1 MKHGIVTAMLMALL
15 WQHAQGQETKTVTGY
30 LVDKS
35 CAPYIVKKGPAE
47 AAVKGAS
54 HTRECALEP
63 ECSKN
68 GYGLI
73 TDGKFI
79 KFDKSG
85 DMKAKDYLAK
95 TKRENNILVDVT
107 GTMAG
112 EMFTVA
118 SVKDAKVP
126 AAKQQKKQ
134 PKH

>member
-47 AAVKGAS
+47 AARKGAA

-68 GYGLI
+68 GYGVVV
-73 TDGKFI
+73 DGTFI
-79 KFDKSG
+79 KFDAHG
-85 DMKAKDYLAK
+85 DVKAKEYLMK
-95 TKRENNILVDVT
+95 TKREENILVDVS
-107 GTMAG
+107 GVQEG
-112 EMFTVA
+112 ETFTVA
-118 SVKDAKVP
+118 SVKDARVQ
-126 AAKQQKKQ
+126 ATKQQKK
-134 PKH
+134 PAKK